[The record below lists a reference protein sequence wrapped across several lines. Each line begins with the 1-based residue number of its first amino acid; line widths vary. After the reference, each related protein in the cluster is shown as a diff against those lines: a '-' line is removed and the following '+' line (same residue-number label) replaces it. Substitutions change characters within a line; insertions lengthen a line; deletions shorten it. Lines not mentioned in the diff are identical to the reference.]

1 MSVSS
6 KQNAQEIYNNVKKQC
21 AKDDAYDKWYFNNID
36 TEDNV
41 NVLFGEFNEE
51 YQLDCSSR
59 ARDMR

>member
-1 MSVSS
+1 MSASS
-6 KQNAQEIYNNVKKQC
+6 KQSLQETYNNIKQQC
-21 AKDDAYDKWYFNNID
+21 AKDDAYDKWYFSNID

-51 YQLDCSSR
+51 YQLDCVNR